1 MTITYKQ
8 HRSNNLFKIKH
19 QLQSLCGSDLIIL
32 QRQSGQT
39 YGNPIRAT
47 LEKVGKDFVVCRHKS
62 GRRECFNYVDF
73 CSGELIFDEVMC

>member
-1 MTITYKQ
+1 MKRESSTSK
-8 HRSNNLFKIKH
+8 RSE
-19 QLQSLCGSDLIIL
+19 SGSSSSGSDLIIF

-39 YGNPIRAT
+39 YCNPIRAT

-73 CSGELIFDEVMC
+73 YSGELIFDEVMY

>member
-8 HRSNNLFKIKH
+8 RSSNSLFKIKH
-19 QLQSLCGSDLIIL
+19 QLRSLCGSDLIIF

-39 YGNPIRAT
+39 YCNPIRAT
-47 LEKVGKDFVVCRHKS
+47 LEKVSKDFVVCRHKS